1 MDFSKNESGGSYLSR
16 QRDDYIGSV
25 QMYKV
30 YIKNIFFSKIFWIAI
45 SITLLT
51 FFAGSYQ
58 SLIVKDN
65 ALACFECAT
74 VWGPGHIVA
83 MVLSPLPFL
92 VIFSEETQRR
102 AAYYQ
107 IVRTSKR
114 KYIFDQIM
122 AVFTSVMGMGFIV
135 LLVFLL
141 ICKAYD
147 CDFSLAEQAQKLYGL
162 GIFENIVK
170 NNTILFYLLV
180 YISYVLYILP
190 GAFFTMIISC
200 FVKNKYI
207 VFAMP
212 WIVFRFFQILAL
224 VSGNSYLDWSYAS
237 FVGTTMSE
245 SLEGMLYCYLY
256 PSALCLFAI
265 IFYYIIFKRRFVNG
279 KS

>member
-1 MDFSKNESGGSYLSR
+1 
-16 QRDDYIGSV
+16 
-25 QMYKV
+25 MYKV

-45 SITLLT
+45 SIMLLT

-58 SLIVKDN
+58 SLIIQDD
-65 ALACFECAT
+65 ALECYKCA
-74 VWGPGHIVA
+74 VEYGPGQIVA
-83 MVLSPLPFL
+83 MVLSSLPFL
-92 VIFSEETQRR
+92 VIFAEEIKRR

-122 AVFTSVMGMGFIV
+122 AVFTSVMGIGFIV

-147 CDFSLAEQAQKLYGL
+147 CDFSLTEYDVQKLHGL

-170 NNTILFYLLV
+170 NNIILYYLLV
-180 YISYVLYILP
+180 YLSYVLQILP
-190 GAFFTMIISC
+190 GTFFTMIIAC

-224 VSGNSYLDWSYAS
+224 VLGNQYLDWAVAS
-237 FVGTTMSE
+237 FVGTTLSE

-256 PSALCLFAI
+256 PGFLCLFAI
-265 IFYYIIFKRRFVNG
+265 ISYSIFFKRRFVNG
-279 KS
+279 KF